1 MRIAVLGAGGKVGR
15 EVCRLIEAA
24 PDLTLAERIG
34 TGAALERGVALSA
47 ARLDAD
53 VVIDFSAPE
62 ATMAL
67 LDRLRG
73 LPAALVVGTTGFDAP
88 QAARLRDESMRRPVL
103 VGANFTLGFQEFRA
117 AALALAAALPEATL
131 TLGETYNA
139 RKKPAASGTTE
150 GLVSDLRALAPAAAP
165 QLDIRREGDVAG
177 VNDLTLDLGASRIEI
192 RLTVNDRAAYAAGAI
207 AGARW
212 LMRRPV
218 GFWQPSDMLADKDPT
233 Q

>member
-15 EVCRLIEAA
+15 EVCRLIEAT
-24 PDLTLAERIG
+24 PDLILAERIG
-34 TGAALERGVALSA
+34 AGAAPDGSVALTS

-53 VVIDFSAPE
+53 VVIDFSAP
-62 ATMAL
+62 AGTMAL
-67 LDRLRG
+67 LDRLSG

-88 QAARLRDESMRRPVL
+88 QHARLRDEAARRPVL

-117 AALALAAALPEATL
+117 AALALAAALPGATL

-139 RKKPAASGTTE
+139 RKKPVASGTTE
-150 GLVSDLRALAPAAAP
+150 GLLADLRALASAAVP

-177 VNDLTLDLGASRIEI
+177 VNDLTLELGASRIEI

-207 AGARW
+207 ASARW
-212 LMRRPV
+212 LVPQAV
-218 GFWQPSDMLADKDPT
+218 GFWQPADMIADKEQT